1 MLCYFQVIQCEE
13 DKDVLSKRVDELS
26 GLNADL
32 QNHLQG
38 LRHELA
44 VVSAELRLRGSHMP
58 DSELRNDAA
67 SATRTHTSRMEDTH
81 SGAHLP
87 ATSVAPSYDAS
98 GRVVSTA
105 ARRSIQATEAYVK
118 DLHHQ

>member
-1 MLCYFQVIQCEE
+1 
-13 DKDVLSKRVDELS
+13 VLSKRVNELS

-44 VVSAELRLRGSHMP
+44 VANAELRLRGSRMP
-58 DSELRNDAA
+58 DIELRNDEEIAPGSSTRNSSAEDVHNAA
-67 SATRTHTSRMEDTH
+67 HVS
-81 SGAHLP
+81 

-105 ARRSIQATEAYVK
+105 ARRSIQATEVK

>member
-1 MLCYFQVIQCEE
+1 VN
-13 DKDVLSKRVDELS
+13 ELS

-32 QNHLQG
+32 QNHLHG

-44 VVSAELRLRGSHMP
+44 VASAELRLRGSRVP
-58 DSELRNDAA
+58 DIELRNGAETAPGSSTCNSSAEDVHTAA
-67 SATRTHTSRMEDTH
+67 HV
-81 SGAHLP
+81 P
-87 ATSVAPSYDAS
+87 ATFVAPSYDAA
-98 GRVVSTA
+98 GRVMSTA

>member
-1 MLCYFQVIQCEE
+1 
-13 DKDVLSKRVDELS
+13 VLSKRVNELS

-44 VVSAELRLRGSHMP
+44 VANAELRLRGSRMP
-58 DSELRNDAA
+58 DIELRNDEEIAPG
-67 SATRTHTSRMEDTH
+67 SSTRTRNSSAEDVHTA
-81 SGAHLP
+81 AHVP

-118 DLHHQ
+118 DLHQQ